1 MDVYIYG
8 ERRPLPEGFAAYHDR
23 WRSAVV
29 SRCCA
34 SGLARRSIGR
44 RGGSK
49 PARGAPA
56 ELILTRPEPKS
67 GERAGMAAISLNP
80 FQTSSKKV
88 NSGCVPDA
96 KTDSR

>member
-1 MDVYIYG
+1 LRKMDVYIYG

-34 SGLARRSIGR
+34 SGLARGSIGR

-67 GERAGMAAISLNP
+67 GERQPIDRPP
-80 FQTSSKKV
+80 FC
-88 NSGCVPDA
+88 GGLA
-96 KTDSR
+96 EAR